1 VTLKGRHEGA
11 SFAFLAVAIAAL
23 VVGCSHGEKART
35 ADTTEASGTTV
46 VRLKAVPSRGHRVT
60 SQDLDRS
67 AEIMRKR
74 LRVLGFPN
82 PKVRIEGHNVL
93 AIELPTRVGAW
104 SLSLATKS
112 PPLLEFYD
120 FEAALTGPSLS
131 GGFPVAR
138 PTVAAL
144 LGNNR
149 SKPRGTV
156 VVSCKVADGNC
167 LSVQQVATR
176 KAFYLFKNR
185 PAITGADLDLSG
197 TRADIDPQ
205 TSRPA
210 VLMQFTQ
217 RGKRMFHEITR
228 REAKRGAARCAGE
241 IGDQAILRCAQHFAI
256 VLDHQIVS
264 LPFIDFVRNPDGIPG
279 DNGVQIDMGGQGNT
293 LADAKELALAV
304 QTGAL
309 PLHWVRLP

>member
-1 VTLKGRHEGA
+1 MRRSREGYG
-11 SFAFLAVAIAAL
+11 FAFLAVAIAAS
-23 VVGCSHGEKART
+23 VVGCSHGEKARR
-35 ADTTEASGTTV
+35 ADTSEISGTTL
-46 VRLKAVPSRGHRVT
+46 VRLKAVPSPGRRVT
-60 SQDLDRS
+60 ARDVYGS

-74 LRVLGFPN
+74 LRVLGFRN
-82 PKVRIEGHNVL
+82 PKVRIEGHDVL
-93 AIELPTRVGAW
+93 AIELPTRLGSW
-104 SLSLATKS
+104 SLSVATKS

-120 FEAALTGPSLS
+120 FEAVLIGRSVS

-144 LGNNR
+144 LGKNR
-149 SKPRGTV
+149 SAPRGTV

-167 LSVQQVATR
+167 LSAQQVTTS

-205 TSRPA
+205 TNRPV
-210 VLMQFTQ
+210 VLIQFTQ
-217 RGKRMFHEITR
+217 RGRRMFHEITR
-228 REAKRGAARCAGE
+228 REAKRGAALCAGE
-241 IGDQAILRCAQHFAI
+241 TGDQAVLRCAQHFAI

-264 LPFIDFVRNPDGIPG
+264 LPYIDFVRNPDGIPG
-279 DNGVQIDMGGQGNT
+279 DNGAQIDLGQGS
-293 LADAKELALAV
+293 LAEAKKLALAV

-309 PLHWVRLP
+309 PVHWVRLP